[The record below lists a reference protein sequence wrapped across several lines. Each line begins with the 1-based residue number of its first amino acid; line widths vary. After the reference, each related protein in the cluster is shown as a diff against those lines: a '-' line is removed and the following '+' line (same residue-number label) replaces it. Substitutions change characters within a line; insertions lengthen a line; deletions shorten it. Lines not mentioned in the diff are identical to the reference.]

1 MKKWILLISGIL
13 FWTFTHA
20 QNAQPMLSVKGI
32 AIDSATNKPLGYVTA
47 ALIDAKTH
55 QPVKSAL
62 TTDNGNFVLK
72 APTGKAYNLVLAF
85 IGYANKTVPVQAT
98 GADADLGR
106 ILLAASTSQLKEV
119 SVSAV
124 KPIMTQEVD
133 RIGYNVQAD
142 PESTAL
148 SALDMMRK
156 VPLLAVDGNDNVLL
170 KGSGNYKILI
180 NGKESAMMAKNPS
193 DVLKSMPASNI
204 EKIEV
209 ITTPPAKYDAEG
221 LAGIIN
227 IITKKNADQ
236 GYNIGI
242 NGRYNS
248 VYGPGYNM
256 NGAYKQGKFG
266 ISGYFGFGNQK
277 QTANNSGT
285 TENIFANQNT
295 ISQMAS
301 NSRRATYGYS
311 DVELS
316 YEIDSLNLLTGSF
329 SFYSQHTITG
339 INQTSNTD
347 SASVAT
353 QSYML
358 QNAGTENYLG
368 LDAALNYQLGFKKS
382 KDELL
387 TFSYQYNYS
396 PDKQFNSNLFS
407 GRMNYPASEVPD
419 YQQYNNSGS
428 RTNTIQIDFT
438 GPLSKKLTI
447 EAGTKAI
454 LRNNFSNYTLDDRD
468 SLTQEFVPNPQQ
480 TNDFNY
486 RQDVYS
492 LYNSYQL
499 KLDKWTA
506 KAGLRL
512 EHTAINADFTSAGVS
527 VAPDYNNLIPS
538 VSIQRRFTSSS
549 LNFGFTQR
557 IQRPGISQLNP
568 FIDLSNP
575 QFISTG
581 NPDLRPEL
589 DNAFELTYSHFGK
602 NSINAGLSYAFSN
615 NSIQNVSSL
624 RVDSLNNRKDTV
636 TYTTY
641 ENLGSN
647 RTLGFNFNTHLNI
660 TKALSLGINL
670 QVNHVWLKGMYDSQF
685 YTNQGFTGNTF
696 FNTRYKFDDGYA
708 IGFNAAFITGNV
720 TLQGESN
727 DRFFSQFV
735 FSKEF
740 LNKKMVISLVANNPY
755 SKYIDYRT
763 TINTIDFSQSSYSQN
778 YYRTFAIRF
787 NYKFGKL
794 NSDIKKNQ
802 RSINND
808 DVKGGTKS
816 SGGNQ

>member
-1 MKKWILLISGIL
+1 MKKWILLIPAIL
-13 FWTFTHA
+13 LSAITLA
-20 QNAQPMLSVKGI
+20 QNAPPMLSVKGI
-32 AIDSATNKPLGYVTA
+32 AIDSATNKPMPYVTV
-47 ALIDAKTH
+47 ALQDAKTNKS
-55 QPVKSAL
+55 VKSTL
-62 TTDNGNFVLK
+62 TNDDGSFVLK
-72 APTGKAYNLVLAF
+72 APSVGPYNLVLAF
-85 IGYANKTVPVQAT
+85 IGYANKAVPVAGN
-98 GADADLGR
+98 GAEANLGK
-106 ILLAASTSQLKEV
+106 ILLDPSTSQLKEV
-119 SVSAV
+119 SITAV

-156 VPLLAVDGNDNVLL
+156 VPLLTVDGNDNVLL

-236 GYNIGI
+236 GYNVAI

-248 VYGPGYNM
+248 VYGPGYNF
-256 NGAYKQGKFG
+256 NGSYKQGKLG
-266 ISGYFGFGNQK
+266 VSGYFGFGNQK
-277 QTANNSGT
+277 QTVTNSGT

-295 ISQMAS
+295 ISQLSS
-301 NSRRATYGYS
+301 NSRKSNYDYG
-311 DVELS
+311 DIELS
-316 YEIDSLNLLTGSF
+316 YELDSLNLLTGSV
-329 SFYSQHTITG
+329 SFYKQHTITG
-339 INQTSNTD
+339 SNQTSNTD
-347 SASVAT
+347 SAGVAT
-353 QSYML
+353 QGYHL
-358 QNAGTENYLG
+358 QNAGVEHYLG
-368 LDAALNYQLGFKKS
+368 LDAALNYQLGFKRS

-407 GRMNYPASEVPD
+407 ERMNYPASTVPD

-428 RTNTIQIDFT
+428 RTNTIQVDFT
-438 GPLSKKLTI
+438 SPLGKKLTI

-454 LRNNFSNYTLDDRD
+454 LRNNFSDYTLDDRD
-468 SLTQEFVPNPQQ
+468 SLSQLFEPNAGQ
-480 TNDFNY
+480 TNNFNY

-512 EHTAINADFTSAGVS
+512 EHTAINADFTSVGVS

-538 VSIQRRFTSSS
+538 ISIQRRFTSSS
-549 LNFGFTQR
+549 FNLGYTQR

-575 QFISTG
+575 QFVTTG
-581 NPDLRPEL
+581 NPGLRPEL
-589 DNAFELTYSHFGK
+589 DNTFEFSYSHFGT
-602 NSINAGLSYAFSN
+602 NSINAGVSYAFSN

-641 ENLGSN
+641 QNLGSN
-647 RTLGFNFNTHLNI
+647 RTLGFNFNTHINI
-660 TKALSLGINL
+660 SKPLSFGINL
-670 QVNHVWLKGMYDSQF
+670 QVKHVWLKGMYNGQF

-708 IGFNAAFITGNV
+708 IGFNAAFITSDI
-720 TLQGESN
+720 TLQGQSN
-727 DRFFSQFV
+727 DRFFSQYV
-735 FSKEF
+735 VSKEF
-740 LNKKMVISLVANNPY
+740 LNKKLVISVVANNPY
-755 SKYIDYRT
+755 AKYIDYRT
-763 TINTIDFSQSSYSQN
+763 TTNTVDFSQSSYSQS
-778 YYRTFAIRF
+778 YYHTFAIRF

-808 DVKGGTKS
+808 DVKSGSKS
-816 SGGNQ
+816 SGGGN